1 MKFNQ
6 NIYGETS
13 APIATTDLM
22 DLYNRRNYA
31 LYQLLTRPAA
41 NILKKINR
49 AKRQNAWKGF
59 YIHGPFR

>member
-6 NIYGETS
+6 NIYGK
-13 APIATTDLM
+13 ATTPLAITNLM

-41 NILKKINR
+41 NTLK
-49 AKRQNAWKGF
+49 
-59 YIHGPFR
+59 